1 MRNLKEDQPS
11 LRISSLRINWTI
23 PPARARIEKAGRSL
37 THWNPCSHRDPHHP
51 NCVFTYTATLH
62 WTALQR
68 LFLACWSG
76 LFLDALSGACVNR
89 PILICI
95 RSWPSLRRPGQIA
108 ATHGLTTES
117 PSMATAPPQA
127 MEPRIE
133 ADPDVNEKR
142 PLSERVWELTEDRT
156 SSKMAPT
163 LRLETTRMLRSILPV
178 ASASIDEDL

>member
-1 MRNLKEDQPS
+1 
-11 LRISSLRINWTI
+11 
-23 PPARARIEKAGRSL
+23 
-37 THWNPCSHRDPHHP
+37 
-51 NCVFTYTATLH
+51 
-62 WTALQR
+62 
-68 LFLACWSG
+68 
-76 LFLDALSGACVNR
+76 
-89 PILICI
+89 
-95 RSWPSLRRPGQIA
+95 
-108 ATHGLTTES
+108 
-117 PSMATAPPQA
+117 MATAPPQA